1 MAEFNPDEYLAEKD
15 KEAEFDPDEYL
26 AEPDS
31 ELVSDIKDFSR
42 EAVKALPVIGSV
54 AGGSLA
60 AGAATIPSAGTLT
73 SPAYLAGSAVGAGA
87 GKALQTLI
95 EENLLNE
102 PKKSLEEKFTEI
114 PKEVAYDVAGNVT
127 GEKLIAPLAKGI
139 GAGAKKV
146 ASSLSGVPEGLITN
160 LSKNY
165 EAVGKIDDV
174 ALEADRIRQAAQDSI
189 NQFKNVQN
197 SRISKAISEKAD
209 LPIDISK
216 TRQALVENLGK
227 INHEINPDVA
237 KKIQKEIDL
246 IDNLSS
252 RSSSYTEVPGTM
264 QAEGYDVF
272 TQPDLFKFSEKPTAG
287 FNAPRGDDLYPLK
300 QSMELG
306 ENTLK
311 GITGEGYQGT
321 ITGAYST
328 KVPNNDI
335 LVPAKDAYQLQKRLQ
350 DLAEYLAPGQVFK
363 KKDFADI
370 TFQRAAANTRQSL
383 QRVVPEISQAN
394 AELGKIR
401 RIDKNINKNLIV
413 PEKPMNAMIGVGS
426 GQNPMMQRQVE
437 KLGAITG
444 EDYLSPMQNLATAQK
459 FNNPD
464 IISALTTG
472 RAGLPLLLGGSL
484 AAGAGGGLKG
494 AAAGLATGL
503 IGTPVGIKTSIGAG
517 QALGRMGVTPQKAAS
532 EAMQFYGPEIQ
543 QLIQDQMPQHPPL
556 NPYQI
561 DQKIKHDPSMTPSQ
575 KAKARLQNN
584 KMNK

>member
-1 MAEFNPDEYLAEKD
+1 MAEFNPDEYLAK
-15 KEAEFDPDEYL
+15 KEPEFNPDEYL

-42 EAVKALPVIGSV
+42 EAVKALPVVGSV
-54 AGGSLA
+54 LGGSLA
-60 AGAATIPSAGTLT
+60 AGGSLIPTAGTLT
-73 SPAYLAGSAVGAGA
+73 APAYLGGSAVGAGI
-87 GKALQTLI
+87 GKAAQTLI
-95 EENLLNE
+95 EENLLDE
-102 PKKSLEEKFTEI
+102 PKKSLQEKFVEI

-127 GEKLIAPLAKGI
+127 GEKIIAPMAKAI
-139 GAGAKKV
+139 GTGAKKV
-146 ASSLSGVPEGLITN
+146 SSSLSGIPEEVITN

-189 NQFKNVQN
+189 NQFKNIQN

-216 TRQALVENLGK
+216 TRQALVDNMSK
-227 INHEINPDVA
+227 INPEINPEIVS
-237 KKIQKEIDL
+237 KIRKEVDL
-246 IDNLSS
+246 IDNLSNKVS
-252 RSSSYTEVPGTM
+252 
-264 QAEGYDVF
+264 
-272 TQPDLFKFSEKPTAG
+272 
-287 FNAPRGDDLYPLK
+287 
-300 QSMELG
+300 
-306 ENTLK
+306 
-311 GITGEGYQGT
+311 GEGEALE
-321 ITGAYST
+321 I
-328 KVPNNDI
+328 
-335 LVPAKDAYQLQKRLQ
+335 PAKDAYQLQKRLQ
-350 DLAEYLAPGQVFK
+350 DLAEYLEPGQVFK

-370 TFQRAAANTRQSL
+370 TFQKAAANTRQSL

-444 EDYLSPMQNLATAQK
+444 EDYLSPMQNLATAHK

-464 IISALTTG
+464 LISALATG
-472 RAGLPLLLGGSL
+472 RAGLPLMLGGAL
-484 AAGAGGGLKG
+484 AGGAGGGLKG
-494 AAAGLATGL
+494 AAVGLGTGL
-503 IGTPVGIKTSIGAG
+503 IGTPMGIKASVGAG
-517 QALGRMGVTPQKAAS
+517 RALSKAGITPARTAS
-532 EAMQFYGPEIQ
+532 EALQFYGPEIQ
-543 QLIQDQMPQHPPL
+543 QGIEEVLPQPPPL

-561 DQKIKHDPSMTPSQ
+561 DQKIKHDSSMTPSQ

-584 KMNK
+584 KANK